1 VKTVVLVVYDEVNP
15 PVRVTVKG
23 DVDDIVQVGVLPV
36 EIVHVEMVVPV
47 TSVGKMILTLPP
59 AGTFYTVSIANT

>member
-1 VKTVVLVVYDEVNP
+1 MID
-15 PVRVTVKG
+15 TVKG
-23 DVDDIVQVGVLPV
+23 EVELTVHVVVLPV

-59 AGTFYTVSIANT
+59 AGTD